1 MATTPSGTPERPPSP
16 PVIDRVPKPTG
27 LLPRHTQTWVLVG
40 LASVM
45 ILIIAFTGQ
54 SPAPRSSVTP
64 PPAAVD
70 PNEARI
76 QEYRNRIDEQAR
88 RLAAEQS
95 QLAITK
101 QALAQS
107 SASAPTRADAA
118 GGGSAGAS
126 AEGDLFEQDLR
137 QREYRSLF
145 ADNLALTLRESTAH
159 ASAPPPI
166 SLPEPPQAA
175 EATRLTQQGS
185 RPPAGPALPPLSSA
199 VLPPAVQPPTVPT
212 PTLEATP
219 TAPTSVTPSMT
230 PPPATLPA
238 VAAASPASTKA
249 PATPPA
255 PPPGQFRLLEGTVI
269 ETVLTTRLD
278 GTFAGPV
285 TCLVTTPVYTSDYQ
299 RVLIPRGSRLLGTAT
314 PVAQLDQQRLAVTFH
329 RLLLPDG
336 RTVPLD
342 RAPGLDQIGQTGLRD
357 QVDHH
362 TLSILGATLA
372 VGSIAGLAQ
381 VNTRLGYDAAWTDA
395 YRQGVSGSVA
405 QSSLRILDR
414 FLNRLPTVTI
424 REGHRVKVYLTGDL
438 DLPPYPQTRA
448 VPAAPPMR

>member
-1 MATTPSGTPERPPSP
+1 MATMPSGTPQRPTSP

-54 SPAPRSSVTP
+54 SPAPRASVTP

-76 QEYRNRIDEQAR
+76 QEYRARIDEQAR

-107 SASAPTRADAA
+107 SAAAPARADAA
-118 GGGSAGAS
+118 VSGGAGAS
-126 AEGDLFEQDLR
+126 AEGDPFEQDLR

-145 ADNLALTLRESTAH
+145 ADSLALTLREPNAHGASPTPTPLPQPSQPTAR
-159 ASAPPPI
+159 ARAP
-166 SLPEPPQAA
+166 E
-175 EATRLTQQGS
+175 QGS
-185 RPPAGPALPPLSSA
+185 HPAAGPALPS
-199 VLPPAVQPPTVPT
+199 LPPAVQPATVPT
-212 PTLEATP
+212 PTLEGTP
-219 TAPTSVTPSMT
+219 TAATSVTPSMT
-230 PPPATLPA
+230 PPPTPPATPSS
-238 VAAASPASTKA
+238 AAASPASAKT
-249 PATPPA
+249 PATPPT
-255 PPPGQFRLLEGTVI
+255 PPPGRHRLLEGTVI

-285 TCLVTTPVYTSDYQ
+285 SCLVTTPVYTSNYQ

-342 RAPGLDQIGQTGLRD
+342 RAPGLNQIGQTGLRD

-381 VNTRLGYDAAWTDA
+381 VNTRLGYDATWTDA

-438 DLPPYPQTRA
+438 DLPPYPQNGA

>member
-1 MATTPSGTPERPPSP
+1 MATTPPETPERPASP

-27 LLPRHTQTWVLVG
+27 LLPRHTQTWLLVG

-54 SPAPRSSVTP
+54 SPAPRTSVTP
-64 PPAAVD
+64 PPTAVD
-70 PNEARI
+70 PSEARI
-76 QEYRNRIDEQAR
+76 QEYRDRIDEQAR

-101 QALAQS
+101 QALARS
-107 SASAPTRADAA
+107 SGTAPPRPASAVTDSTAASPDADP
-118 GGGSAGAS
+118 
-126 AEGDLFEQDLR
+126 FEQDLR

-145 ADNLALTLRESTAH
+145 ADSLALTLRDP
-159 ASAPPPI
+159 AP
-166 SLPEPPQAA
+166 
-175 EATRLTQQGS
+175 
-185 RPPAGPALPPLSSA
+185 
-199 VLPPAVQPPTVPT
+199 
-212 PTLEATP
+212 
-219 TAPTSVTPSMT
+219 
-230 PPPATLPA
+230 
-238 VAAASPASTKA
+238 

-255 PPPGQFRLLEGTVI
+255 PTSLSEPSQVPAAARVAEQGTRPGAAALSPTLPPATLAPAMPIPVPPTPMAQRAPTDPESATASATQPATPVVAAAEPQTSATARATAAEPPPGQFRLLEGTVI

-278 GTFAGPV
+278 GTFAGPLS
-285 TCLVTTPVYTSDYQ
+285 CLVTTPVYTSDYQ
-299 RVLIPRGSRLLGTAT
+299 RVLIPRGSRLLGSGT

-329 RLLLPDG
+329 RLLLPNG
-336 RTVPLD
+336 RTVSLA
-342 RAPGLDQIGQTGLRD
+342 RAPGLNQIGQTGLQD

-372 VGSIAGLAQ
+372 VGAIAGLAQ
-381 VNTRLGYDAAWTDA
+381 VNTRLGYDASWSDA
-395 YRQGVSGSVA
+395 YRQGVSGSLA

-438 DLPPYPQTRA
+438 DLPPYADQA
-448 VPAAPPMR
+448 AAPAAPAVR

>member
-1 MATTPSGTPERPPSP
+1 MATTPTETPERPASP
-16 PVIDRVPKPTG
+16 PVIDRVPKPAG

-54 SPAPRSSVTP
+54 SPAPRTAVTP
-64 PPAAVD
+64 LPAAVD

-76 QEYRNRIDEQAR
+76 QEYRTRIDEQAR

-107 SASAPTRADAA
+107 SASASVRPDRAGA
-118 GGGSAGAS
+118 GGVEAS
-126 AEGDLFEQDLR
+126 DEGNPFEQDLR

-145 ADNLALTLRESTAH
+145 ADNLALTLREPGVPSPPPAPTPVPELPHVVPAARVAEQGSPLAPAPLTPIFPPATRSAAAPLAVPSTLTAEPAPTAP
-159 ASAPPPI
+159 ASAAA
-166 SLPEPPQAA
+166 SAA
-175 EATRLTQQGS
+175 EPGT
-185 RPPAGPALPPLSSA
+185 PPAG
-199 VLPPAVQPPTVPT
+199 TVAPVT
-212 PTLEATP
+212 
-219 TAPTSVTPSMT
+219 TAEPSR
-230 PPPATLPA
+230 
-238 VAAASPASTKA
+238 
-249 PATPPA
+249 
-255 PPPGQFRLLEGTVI
+255 GQFRLLEGTVI

-278 GTFAGPV
+278 GTFAGPLS
-285 TCLVTTPVYTSDYQ
+285 CLVTTPVYTSDYQ

-329 RLLLPDG
+329 RLVLPNG
-336 RTVPLD
+336 RTVSLG
-342 RAPGLDQIGQTGLRD
+342 RAPGLNQIGQTGLRD

-362 TLSILGATLA
+362 TFSILGATLA
-372 VGSIAGLAQ
+372 VGAIAGLAQ
-381 VNTRLGYDAAWTDA
+381 VNTRLGYDASWSDA
-395 YRQGVSGSVA
+395 YRQGVSGSLA

-438 DLPPYPQTRA
+438 DLPPYPDHGA
-448 VPAAPPMR
+448 AAPAPTIR